1 MAIRHH
7 WRLVRATRTGSGI
20 KLRPLAAGVALS
32 AAILLPSCGAAAPT
46 ATQAP
51 TPPPTLA
58 PSPTAA
64 ALIPPTVPPTAS
76 ATMVAAVAPTARATA
91 TTAAPSPMHAP
102 MAPVATRPAN
112 LDLAAT
118 KPTDKGLFR
127 VTRTSKPNPI
137 IVNEMHTWTIHVE
150 MASGAMV
157 ENATIKVDGDMPEHG
172 HGLPTSPEVTKY
184 LGNGDYLVE
193 GLLFQMPGWW
203 VVEFDI
209 TAGGQTDHVEFNL
222 LLE

>member
-1 MAIRHH
+1 MAIRHQ
-7 WRLVRATRTGSGI
+7 WRLVRATRTGSGV
-20 KLRPLAAGVALS
+20 KLRTLAAGIVLG
-32 AAILLPSCGAAAPT
+32 AAILLVGCGAAAPT
-46 ATQAP
+46 ATLAP

-58 PSPTAA
+58 PSPTAPA
-64 ALIPPTVPPTAS
+64 MIAPTLPPMATA
-76 ATMVAAVAPTARATA
+76 TTLAAVAPTVQPTA
-91 TTAAPSPMHAP
+91 TMAAPSPMHAP

-118 KPTDKGLFR
+118 KPSNKGFFR
-127 VTRTSKPNPI
+127 VTRTSQPNPI

-203 VVEFDI
+203 VIEFDI